1 MAPPPHT
8 IIEDEEEFL
17 NDVAAFHERR
27 GTNFDRDGKVSGRPI
42 SLHKLYKLVM
52 ERGGYDV
59 LSAERMQWRTLCKE
73 FGIGKTHEAVM
84 TFQLKTV
91 YYKNLAAYEIST
103 YWGEEPPPKEILED
117 LSAKGGNLRVR
128 TLDNYPHAPSHAVEA
143 MQVDGVTD
151 SADGDDDQLT
161 PKREKTE
168 PEDAGS
174 ASRYPRNLRQD
185 PKRTQI
191 YQPDVQSTRARPVRA
206 TDSPSA
212 PPVQPPTYQNTAS
225 DPYNPS
231 FDWYKN
237 YQPNLGRPLTL
248 QQVKTPRDDPLWYPN
263 KAKLKAQ
270 RELERDPRKLR
281 EAQKDVELLP
291 GADPILAR
299 KIVYPP
305 GIFNGPN
312 IYQRCLYG
320 LRSKVP
326 SEEVFALH
334 HLVKVSDERGDKY
347 KFEGFPY
354 LAEALLDKALEISE
368 LVYGVTWEIVYNEDD
383 SAHPINTLNAAFGT
397 KDLLDRIQQ
406 TSTSITDED
415 VEDAESTQN
424 LSRLNEA
431 ILVIRNMVTLPDN
444 AFFLSKM
451 PLFKDLLVIAINL
464 PDQPRL
470 VEFKQSAFEILEL
483 VTRYWA
489 LDAQDPIYVSL
500 IPYLLSGD
508 RAVLIAVIRAITRI
522 GIEIAEVQRIQDIP
536 ISTAERLFS
545 FTLIDD
551 DELAE
556 AVFDFL
562 YSYTAIPENN
572 IELLTKTPLLL
583 PSMMPRL
590 IHLLLHKAVVEEE
603 SIVAGRPAKQSPL
616 VCTIP
621 TVPGELYAEL
631 LQFREPERSSRWL
644 RCCFEE
650 SPLDEIT
657 QIAIW
662 QAYQQRFLP
671 NGPIAAADF
680 IKNVS
685 ITFTH
690 AQAQVIQTQPQAR
703 FIIKGIRPR
712 RVLVGLHGQPYYKC
726 LWHTGPP
733 EKDQNGRMTL
743 KHMCSTWYSSRQRL
757 LAHITSDHLAV
768 QRTTEGHF
776 IARTPAQLVCRWN
789 LCKHRAAFKTLRELA
804 QHVSVHIPESAE
816 QMAKVIHEI
825 AFDTKDP
832 EPTSVKHAIHYTGFD
847 RADMHPHGISYMSVM
862 ILRNLARFASKH
874 GHKFE
879 KDGQTLTEQLF
890 SAHKYALFTN
900 LSLNKPLA
908 AYIADLMELLDKGEK
923 SEKRGT
929 KREHDE
935 DDEQDS

>member
-1 MAPPPHT
+1 M
-8 IIEDEEEFL
+8 
-17 NDVAAFHERR
+17 
-27 GTNFDRDGKVSGRPI
+27 
-42 SLHKLYKLVM
+42 
-52 ERGGYDV
+52 
-59 LSAERMQWRTLCKE
+59 
-73 FGIGKTHEAVM
+73 
-84 TFQLKTV
+84 
-91 YYKNLAAYEIST
+91 
-103 YWGEEPPPKEILED
+103 
-117 LSAKGGNLRVR
+117 
-128 TLDNYPHAPSHAVEA
+128 
-143 MQVDGVTD
+143 
-151 SADGDDDQLT
+151 
-161 PKREKTE
+161 
-168 PEDAGS
+168 
-174 ASRYPRNLRQD
+174 
-185 PKRTQI
+185 
-191 YQPDVQSTRARPVRA
+191 YQPDLQSTRTRTVRA

-212 PPVQPPTYQNTAS
+212 PPVQPPIYQNTAS
-225 DPYNPS
+225 DPYNPA

-237 YQPNLGRPLTL
+237 YQPNLGRSLTL
-248 QQVKTPRDDPLWYPN
+248 QQVKTPRDDPLWYSN
-263 KAKLKAQ
+263 QAKLRAQ
-270 RELERDPRKLR
+270 RELEKDPRKLR
-281 EAQKDVELLP
+281 EAHKNLELLP
-291 GADPILAR
+291 GADTTVAR

-368 LVYGVTWEIVYNEDD
+368 LVYGVKWEIVYDEYD
-383 SAHPINTLNAAFGT
+383 SEYPVNTLNAAFGT

-406 TSTSITDED
+406 TSRSPTDED
-415 VEDAESTQN
+415 VEDAQSGQK
-424 LSRLNEA
+424 LARLNEA
-431 ILVIRNMVTLPDN
+431 ILVIRNMVTLADN

-464 PDQPRL
+464 PDQPRI

-489 LDAQDPIYVSL
+489 LDSQDPLYVSL
-500 IPYLLSGD
+500 IPYLMSGD

-522 GIEIAEVQRIQDIP
+522 GIEIAEVQLLQDISVP
-536 ISTAERLFS
+536 TIERLLS

-551 DELAE
+551 DELTD
-556 AVFDFL
+556 AVLDFL
-562 YSYTAIPENN
+562 YAYTAVPENN

-590 IHLLLHKAVVEEE
+590 IHLLLHKAVIEEE
-603 SIVAGRPAKQSPL
+603 SIVAGRPVKQSPL

-650 SPLDEIT
+650 SPSDEIT

-690 AQAQVIQTQPQAR
+690 AQAQVIQMQPQSR

-712 RVLVGLHGQPYYKC
+712 RVLVGLHAQPYFKC

-733 EKDQNGRMTL
+733 EKDQTGRTTL
-743 KHMCSTWYSSRQRL
+743 KHMCSTWYSNRQRL

-776 IARTPAQLVCRWN
+776 IAKNPAHLVCRWN
-789 LCKHRAAFKTLRELA
+789 LCKHRAAFKSIRELA
-804 QHVSVHIPESAE
+804 QHVSVHIPERAD
-816 QMAKVIHEI
+816 QMSKIIHEI
-825 AFDTKDP
+825 AHDTKDP
-832 EPTSVKHAIHYTGFD
+832 EPTSVKHSIHYTGFD
-847 RADMHPHGISYMSVM
+847 RTDMHPYGISYMSVM

-890 SAHKYALFTN
+890 GAHKYALFTN

-923 SEKRGT
+923 LEKRGT

-935 DDEQDS
+935 DEEQNS